1 MATTLSTPSAPA
13 PPAARPPRA
22 VRPAVNAKLAA
33 AALGIIAISVA
44 GAAALFGLVTGTSP
58 VVVAAA
64 PLAKGQVIGPAD
76 LTTAAVAVDPSVGVV
91 PGDQL
96 AELVGQRA
104 AVDLPTGALLAP
116 GSATSDPVPGPGR
129 SLIGIQVSSAQ
140 APLTELAPGTPV
152 RLIHVTES
160 TDSRERADTPVSAL
174 VVASGTAAD
183 GSRVV
188 DVTVAAAAAATVSAW
203 AAGGDVA
210 VVVDTVAR

>member
-22 VRPAVNAKLAA
+22 VRPAINAKLAA

-116 GSATSDPVPGPGR
+116 GSVTSDPVPGPGR

-140 APLTELAPGTPV
+140 APLTELAPGTPI

-160 TDSRERADTPVSAL
+160 TDSRGRADTPVSGQ

-188 DVTVAAAAAATVSAW
+188 DVTVPTAAAATVSAW